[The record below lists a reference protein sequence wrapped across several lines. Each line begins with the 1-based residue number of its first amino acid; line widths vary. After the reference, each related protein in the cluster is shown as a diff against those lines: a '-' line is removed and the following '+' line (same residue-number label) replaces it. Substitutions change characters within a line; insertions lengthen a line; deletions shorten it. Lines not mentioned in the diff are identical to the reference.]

1 MVPSNMNI
9 QGLLKLNMFVG
20 TWAHKWL
27 LESKGLSN
35 LQIRSVAGFREEVGS
50 RYQSGELS

>member
-1 MVPSNMNI
+1 MNI
-9 QGLLKLNMFVG
+9 QGLFKLNMFAG

-35 LQIRSVAGFREEVGS
+35 LQIRSVAGFREEAGSSSFKDTRVGS
-50 RYQSGELS
+50 